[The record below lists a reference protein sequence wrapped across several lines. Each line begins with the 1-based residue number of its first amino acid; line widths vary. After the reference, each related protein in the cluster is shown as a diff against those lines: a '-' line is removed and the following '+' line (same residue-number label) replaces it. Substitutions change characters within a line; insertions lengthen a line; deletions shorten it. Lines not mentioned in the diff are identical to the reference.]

1 MRMLRK
7 LLVRRLLLRF
17 TRVRRGE
24 KHQERV
30 VFKEVFGFIS
40 EGVLEYSYEFVV
52 LESNHP

>member
-1 MRMLRK
+1 MLRK